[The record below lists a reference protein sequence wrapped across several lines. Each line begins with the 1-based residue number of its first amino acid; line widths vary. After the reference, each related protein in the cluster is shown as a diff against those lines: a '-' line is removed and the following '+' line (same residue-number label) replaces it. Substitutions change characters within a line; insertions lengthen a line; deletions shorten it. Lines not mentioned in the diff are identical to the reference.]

1 MYSVLVVDDR
11 ISLRETISEYLSQ
24 QQLHVVCAGDGQE
37 AYQLCL
43 IYDFDCILLDL
54 MMPKMDGETFI
65 QKLRTRSNIPII
77 VVSAKVDE
85 EDTVNVLAMGAD
97 DYMTKPVKM
106 KELTARIYAVIRRM
120 SRINPVEP
128 NQFVRLDSASRTVTL
143 NNSKIMLTP
152 TEFAILS
159 LLISNPGH
167 VYSRRNIFEL
177 IFVGE
182 YVSDRT
188 IDVHIRNLRNKIEF
202 DSTQPPLIVTVYG
215 IGYKFRED

>member
-1 MYSVLVVDDR
+1 MYRVLVVDDR

-24 QQLHVVCAGDGQE
+24 QHLQVMCAGDGQE
-37 AYQLCL
+37 ALLLCTTHT
-43 IYDFDCILLDL
+43 FDCIVLDL

-106 KELTARIYAVIRRM
+106 KELTARIFAVIRRM
-120 SRINPVEP
+120 
-128 NQFVRLDSASRTVTL
+128 ASIQTVTL
-143 NNSKIMLTP
+143 NPLIRLDSTSRSVIINNSRITLTP

-159 LLISNPGH
+159 LLMSTPGK
-167 VYSRRNIFEL
+167 VYSRRNMFDMIFA
-177 IFVGE
+177 GE
-182 YVSDRT
+182 FISDRT
-188 IDVHIRNLRNKIEF
+188 IDVHIRNLRNKIEL
-202 DSTQPPLIVTVYG
+202 DVNQPSFIVTVYG
-215 IGYKFRED
+215 IGYKFRDE

>member
-1 MYSVLVVDDR
+1 MYRVLVVDDR

-24 QQLHVVCAGDGQE
+24 QQLEVRCAGDGQE
-37 AYQLCL
+37 AFQLCL
-43 IYDFDCILLDL
+43 IYDFDCIVLDL

-85 EDTVNVLAMGAD
+85 TDTVNVLAMGAD

-106 KELTARIYAVIRRM
+106 KELTARIYAVIRRVSNIM
-120 SRINPVEP
+120 TIVP
-128 NQFVRLDSASRTVTL
+128 NQLIRLDSGSRTATI
-143 NNSKIMLTP
+143 NHSKIMLTP

-159 LLISNPGH
+159 LLMSNPGH
-167 VYSRRNIFEL
+167 VYSRRNIFDT

-188 IDVHIRNLRNKIEF
+188 IDVHIRNLRTKIEF
-202 DSTQPPLIVTVYG
+202 DSTKPPFIVTVYG
-215 IGYKFRED
+215 IGI

>member
-1 MYSVLVVDDR
+1 MHHVLVVDDR

-24 QQLHVVCAGDGQE
+24 QQLRVMCAGDGQE
-37 AYQLCL
+37 AFQLCMTHE
-43 IYDFDCILLDL
+43 FDCIVLDL

-77 VVSAKVDE
+77 VVSAKIDE

-106 KELTARIYAVIRRM
+106 KELTARIFAVIRRM
-120 SRINPVEP
+120 SRIHVVAANP
-128 NQFVRLDSASRTVTL
+128 FIRLDSINRTVII
-143 NNSKIMLTP
+143 NNAKITLTP

-159 LLISNPGH
+159 LLMSSPGK
-167 VYSRRNIFEL
+167 VYSRRNIFDM

-182 YVSDRT
+182 FVSDRT
-188 IDVHIRNLRNKIEF
+188 IDVHIRNLRSKIEP
-202 DSTQPPLIVTVYG
+202 DANQPSFIVTVYG

>member
-1 MYSVLVVDDR
+1 MYRVLVVDDR

-24 QQLHVVCAGDGQE
+24 QQLLVMCAGDGQE
-37 AYQLCL
+37 AFHLCL
-43 IYDFDCILLDL
+43 THEFDCIVLDL

-65 QKLRTRSNIPII
+65 QKLRMRSNIPII
-77 VVSAKVDE
+77 VVSAKIDE

-106 KELTARIYAVIRRM
+106 KELTARIYAVIRRV
-120 SRINPVEP
+120 SRIHTVAANS
-128 NQFVRLDSASRTVTL
+128 FIRLDSTNRTVNI
-143 NNSKIMLTP
+143 NNSKITLTP

-159 LLISNPGH
+159 LLMSSPGKA
-167 VYSRRNIFEL
+167 YSRRNIFDM

-182 YVSDRT
+182 FVSDRT
-188 IDVHIRNLRNKIEF
+188 IDVHIRNLRHKIEL
-202 DSTQPPLIVTVYG
+202 DVNQPSFIVTVYG

>member
-1 MYSVLVVDDR
+1 MHRVLVVDDR

-24 QQLHVVCAGDGQE
+24 QQLLVMCAGDGQE
-37 AYQLCL
+37 ALQLCL
-43 IYDFDCILLDL
+43 LHEFDCIVLDL

-77 VVSAKVDE
+77 VVSAKIDE

-106 KELTARIYAVIRRM
+106 KELTARIYAVIRRVAH
-120 SRINPVEP
+120 IHEVVANP
-128 NQFVRLDSASRTVTL
+128 FIRLDRTNRAVNI
-143 NNSKIMLTP
+143 NNSKITLTP

-159 LLISNPGH
+159 LLMSSPGKT
-167 VYSRRNIFEL
+167 YSRRNIFDM

-182 YVSDRT
+182 FVSDRT
-188 IDVHIRNLRNKIEF
+188 IDVHIRNLRSKIEL
-202 DSTQPPLIVTVYG
+202 DVNQPSFIVTVYG

>member
-1 MYSVLVVDDR
+1 MYRVLVVDDR

-24 QQLHVVCAGDGQE
+24 QQLYVMCAGDGQE
-37 AYQLCL
+37 ALQICL
-43 IYDFDCILLDL
+43 IYDIDCIVLDL
-54 MMPKMDGETFI
+54 MMPKMDGESFI
-65 QKLRTRSNIPII
+65 KKLRTRSNIPII

-106 KELTARIYAVIRRM
+106 KELTARIYAVIRRVAN
-120 SRINPVEP
+120 IKTIVP
-128 NQFVRLDSASRTVTL
+128 NQLIRLDSASRTATI
-143 NNSKIMLTP
+143 NHSKIMLTP

-159 LLISNPGH
+159 LLMSNPGH
-167 VYSRRNIFEL
+167 VYSRRNIFDM

-188 IDVHIRNLRNKIEF
+188 IDVHIRNLRTKIDF
-202 DSTQPPLIVTVYG
+202 DNTQPPFIVTVYG